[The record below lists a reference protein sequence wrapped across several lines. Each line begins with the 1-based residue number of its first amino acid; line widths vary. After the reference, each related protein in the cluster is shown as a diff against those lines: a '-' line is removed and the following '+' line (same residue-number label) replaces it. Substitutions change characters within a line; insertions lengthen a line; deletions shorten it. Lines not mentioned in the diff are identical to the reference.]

1 VTQNPTIHRDTVR
14 PEWVDYNGHLRD
26 AFYMLIFSLS
36 TDAFMDRIGL
46 DDAARTSRGRS
57 LFTLEAHINYLHEIK
72 EGAAVRVEASVLA
85 FDAKRVHLYM
95 EMFADEGTEP
105 IAASE
110 QMLLHVDTT
119 NGAKSAIFDTDI
131 AGRIE
136 AMFRDSPKE
145 ASKEARYAGR
155 VIGLPSGPRASTAA
169 SASVSASAGTKPA

>member
-1 VTQNPTIHRDTVR
+1 VTHNRTIHRDTVR

-95 EMFADEGTEP
+95 EMFADEGAEP

-119 NGAKSAIFDTDI
+119 NGAKSAAFDADI
-131 AGRIE
+131 ASRIQ
-136 AMFRDSPKE
+136 AMFRDAP
-145 ASKEARYAGR
+145 KEARYAGR
-155 VIGLPSGPRASTAA
+155 VIGLPSGPRATTSTAA
-169 SASVSASAGTKPA
+169 SASASAPAATKPA

>member
-1 VTQNPTIHRDTVR
+1 VTQNRTIHRNTVK

-46 DDAARTSRGRS
+46 DDTARTSRGRS
-57 LFTLEAHINYLHEIK
+57 LFTLEAHINYLHEIR
-72 EGAAVRVEASVLA
+72 EGATVRVEASVLA

-95 EMFADEGTEP
+95 EMFEGEGTEP

-119 NGAKSAIFDTDI
+119 NGAKSAVFDTDI

-136 AMFRDSPKE
+136 AMHRDALKE
-145 ASKEARYAGR
+145 PRYAGR
-155 VIGLPSGPRASTAA
+155 VIGLPSGSGSGSGSRASAPA
-169 SASVSASAGTKPA
+169 SMGTRPA

>member
-1 VTQNPTIHRDTVR
+1 VTHNRTIHRDTVR

-95 EMFADEGTEP
+95 EMFADEGAEP

-119 NGAKSAIFDTDI
+119 NGAKSAAFDADI
-131 AGRIE
+131 ASRIQ
-136 AMFRDSPKE
+136 AMFRDAP
-145 ASKEARYAGR
+145 KEARYAGR
-155 VIGLPSGPRASTAA
+155 VIGLPSGPRATTSTAA
-169 SASVSASAGTKPA
+169 SASAPAAAKPA

>member
-1 VTQNPTIHRDTVR
+1 MTQNRTIHRDTVR

-95 EMFADEGTEP
+95 EMFADEGAEP

-119 NGAKSAIFDTDI
+119 NGAKSAAFDADI
-131 AGRIE
+131 ASRIQ
-136 AMFRDSPKE
+136 AMFRDAP
-145 ASKEARYAGR
+145 KEARYAGR
-155 VIGLPSGPRASTAA
+155 VIGLPSGPRATTSTAA
-169 SASVSASAGTKPA
+169 SASASAPAATKPA

>member
-1 VTQNPTIHRDTVR
+1 VTQNRTIYRDTVK

-46 DDAARTSRGRS
+46 DDVARTSRGRS

-72 EGAAVRVEASVLA
+72 GGVAVRVEASVLA
-85 FDAKRVHLYM
+85 FDAKRVRVYM
-95 EMFADEGTEP
+95 EMFEGEGTEP
-105 IAASE
+105 ISASE

-119 NGAKSAIFDTDI
+119 NGAKSAVFDTDI

-136 AMFRDSPKE
+136 AMFRDAP
-145 ASKEARYAGR
+145 KEARYAGR
-155 VIGLPSGPRASTAA
+155 VIGLPSGPRASTA
-169 SASVSASAGTKPA
+169 STSASAGTKPA

>member
-1 VTQNPTIHRDTVR
+1 VTHNRTIHRDTVR

-95 EMFADEGTEP
+95 EMFADEGAEP

-119 NGAKSAIFDTDI
+119 NGAKSAAFDADI
-131 AGRIE
+131 ASRIQ
-136 AMFRDSPKE
+136 AMFRDAP
-145 ASKEARYAGR
+145 KEARYAGR
-155 VIGLPSGPRASTAA
+155 VIGLPSGPRATTSTAA
-169 SASVSASAGTKPA
+169 SASASAPAAAKPA

>member
-1 VTQNPTIHRDTVR
+1 MTHNRTIYRDTVR

-26 AFYMLIFSLS
+26 AFYMLIFSLA

-72 EGAAVRVEASVLA
+72 EGTAVRVEASVLA

-119 NGAKSAIFDTDI
+119 NGAKSAAFDTDI
-131 AGRIE
+131 AGHIE
-136 AMFRDSPKE
+136 AMFSDAQKE
-145 ASKEARYAGR
+145 APTEARYAGR
-155 VIGLPSGPRASTAA
+155 VIGLPSGPRASVAA
-169 SASVSASAGTKPA
+169 SASAGTKPA